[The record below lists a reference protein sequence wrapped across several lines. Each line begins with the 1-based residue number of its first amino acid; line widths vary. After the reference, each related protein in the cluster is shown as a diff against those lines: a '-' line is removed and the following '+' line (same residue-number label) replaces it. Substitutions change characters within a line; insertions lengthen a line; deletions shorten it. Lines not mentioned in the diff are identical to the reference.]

1 MTNVKK
7 QLGFIL
13 RTTKTCQ
20 PKSMTINF
28 KAFQTDIFSDNGRPW
43 MAKTDQPA
51 SLFFVSSFDLNSIHR
66 FQPSWPGG
74 GEMAIIILI
83 STF

>member
-1 MTNVKK
+1 MEMTNVKK

-51 SLFFVSSFDLNSIHR
+51 SLFFCFFFRL
-66 FQPSWPGG
+66 
-74 GEMAIIILI
+74 E
-83 STF
+83 